1 MNSSRLFDNVKRNI
15 RRTPYQALA
24 ACMVMFL
31 TFLVLTIFSLLAI
44 GSQQILKYY
53 ESKPQAIAFFKD
65 NTSTQD
71 ISAIQAALNQTGKV
85 SNIKF
90 ISKDE
95 ALQIYRERN
104 KNNPQLL
111 ELVTANILP
120 PSLEVSTTGPED
132 LAPIVEILKKE
143 PVIEEVVYP
152 EDVVKTI
159 AQATTLI
166 RYVGI
171 GVVSFLLV
179 FSILAIL
186 MIIGFKIRVQ
196 RHEIETMKLLGASD
210 WFIRSPY
217 ILEGA
222 FYGLFGAFFAWST
235 SYLLLWYLTPFLQS
249 SLGLELKLLPV
260 SVILMLE
267 ILAVTSIV
275 SILVGTIG
283 SYGALRRYLKL

>member
-1 MNSSRLFDNVKRNI
+1 MRDNRLWENTKRNI

-31 TFLVLTIFSLLAI
+31 TFLVLTIFSILAI
-44 GSQQILKYY
+44 GSQQILKFY

-65 NTSTQD
+65 NTQTQD

-85 SNIKF
+85 SKLKF
-90 ISKDE
+90 ISKEE

-120 PSLEVSTTGPED
+120 PSLEVSTNGPED

-159 AQATTLI
+159 AQATSLI
-166 RYVGI
+166 RYVGL
-171 GVVSFLLV
+171 GVVTFLII

-196 RHEIETMKLLGASD
+196 RHEIETMKLLGASN

-222 FYGLFGAFFAWST
+222 LYGVLGAFTAWSVT
-235 SYLLLWYLTPFLQS
+235 YIILWYITPFLQN
-249 SLGLELKLLPV
+249 SLGADLKLLPV
-260 SVILMLE
+260 SPIFMLE
-267 ILAVTSIV
+267 ILTTVLVV
-275 SILVGTIG
+275 SGLVGSIG

>member
-1 MNSSRLFDNVKRNI
+1 MHNSRLIDNVKRNI

-65 NTSTQD
+65 NTSAQD

-85 SNIKF
+85 SKLKF
-90 ISKDE
+90 TSKVE

-120 PSLEVSTTGPED
+120 PSLEVSTAGPGD
-132 LAPIVEILKKE
+132 LAPIVDILKKE

-159 AQATTLI
+159 AQATSLI

-171 GVVSFLLV
+171 GIVSFLLV

-196 RHEIETMKLLGASD
+196 RHEIETMKLLGASN

-217 ILEGA
+217 IIEGA
-222 FYGLFGAFFAWST
+222 VYGLFGAFFAWIS
-235 SYLLLWYLTPFLQS
+235 SYLIIWYLTPFLQN
-249 SLGLELKLLPV
+249 SLGNDLKLLPISIV
-260 SVILMLE
+260 LMLE
-267 ILAVTSIV
+267 ILLITSLV
-275 SILVGTIG
+275 SILVGSIG

>member
-1 MNSSRLFDNVKRNI
+1 MNTSRLFQTVKRNI

-31 TFLVLTIFSLLAI
+31 TFLVLTLFSILAI

-65 NTSTQD
+65 NTKPQD
-71 ISAIQAALNQTGKV
+71 ISAIQAALTQTGKV
-85 SNIKF
+85 NKLKF
-90 ISKDE
+90 ISKEE

-171 GVVSFLLV
+171 GIVSFLLI

-196 RHEIETMKLLGASD
+196 RHEIETMKLLGASN
-210 WFIRSPY
+210 WFIRAPY
-217 ILEGA
+217 LMEGA
-222 FYGLFGAFFAWST
+222 YYGLFGATISWICT
-235 SYLLLWYLTPFLQS
+235 YLILWYLTPFLQN
-249 SLGLELKLLPV
+249 SLGPELKLLPI
-260 SVILMLE
+260 SILLMLE
-267 ILAVTSIV
+267 ILGITSVV
-275 SILVGTIG
+275 SVMVGTVG

>member
-1 MNSSRLFDNVKRNI
+1 MNSRLIDNVKRNI

-24 ACMVMFL
+24 ACMVMFF
-31 TFLVLTIFSLLAI
+31 TFLVLTLFSILAI
-44 GSQQILKYY
+44 GSQQILKFY

-71 ISAIQAALNQTGKV
+71 ISAIQAALTQTGKV
-85 SNIKF
+85 SRLKF
-90 ISKDE
+90 ISKEE

-104 KNNPQLL
+104 KSNPQLL

-120 PSLEVSTTGPED
+120 PSLEVSTNGPED
-132 LAPIVEILKKE
+132 LAPIVDILKRE

-159 AQATTLI
+159 AQATSLI
-166 RYVGI
+166 RYIGL

-196 RHEIETMKLLGASD
+196 RHEIETMKLLGASN

-217 ILEGA
+217 LLEGA
-222 FYGLFGAFFAWST
+222 IYGAFGAFFAWVCT
-235 SYLLLWYLTPFLQS
+235 YLILWYLTPFLQN
-249 SLGLELKLLPV
+249 SLGTELKLLPI
-260 SVILMLE
+260 SVILMIE
-267 ILAVTSIV
+267 ILVITLVV

>member
-65 NTSTQD
+65 NTSAQD

-171 GVVSFLLV
+171 GVVTFLLV

-222 FYGLFGAFFAWST
+222 FYGLFGAFFSWLT

-260 SVILMLE
+260 SVVLMLE
-267 ILAVTSIV
+267 ILAVTSLV